1 MYIGKKGEENQTTA
15 AVAPPSTLGLL
26 LVTGISILLVNEPL
40 EQAELLN
47 SLG

>member
-26 LVTGISILLVNEPL
+26 LIAYSWYRQYLSK
-40 EQAELLN
+40 AA
-47 SLG
+47 